1 MNTERLTIRR
11 ADEKDISLIQCMI
24 KGLAA
29 YEKRPQNMTGT
40 QEKLKYWIFERK
52 IATVLI
58 AEYDGEAV
66 GYALYYPIFGSFAA
80 EGRVHLEDLFI
91 KEEYRNQGIGKY
103 FFDRIAGIVREEGY
117 SAMEWSC
124 LDWNEPAVAF
134 YEKLGAVQEK
144 GRKYFGFADCRE
156 HDAFASGV

>member
-11 ADEKDISLIQCMI
+11 ANEKDISLIQCMI

-29 YEKRPQNMTGT
+29 YEKRPQDMTGT

-52 IATVLI
+52 IAAVLI

-144 GRKYFGFADCRE
+144 GRKS
-156 HDAFASGV
+156 ASARRNTGESEEGIL

>member
-1 MNTERLTIRR
+1 
-11 ADEKDISLIQCMI
+11 
-24 KGLAA
+24 
-29 YEKRPQNMTGT
+29 MTGT

-91 KEEYRNQGIGKY
+91 KEEYRNQGIGKN

-124 LDWNEPAVAF
+124 LDWNTPAIDF
-134 YEKLGAVQEK
+134 YNKIGADKEQ
-144 GRKYFGFADCRE
+144 GRKYFSYTCE
-156 HDAFASGV
+156 

>member
-1 MNTERLTIRR
+1 MNTARLTIRR

-29 YEKRPQNMTGT
+29 YEKRPQDMTGT

-80 EGRVHLEDLFI
+80 EGRVRSEERRVG
-91 KEEYRNQGIGKY
+91 KECRS
-103 FFDRIAGIVREEGY
+103 R
-117 SAMEWSC
+117 WS
-124 LDWNEPAVAF
+124 P
-134 YEKLGAVQEK
+134 Y
-144 GRKYFGFADCRE
+144 
-156 HDAFASGV
+156 H

>member
-29 YEKRPQNMTGT
+29 YEKRPQDMTGT

-66 GYALYYPIFGSFAA
+66 GYALYYPIFGSFC
-80 EGRVHLEDLFI
+80 GR
-91 KEEYRNQGIGKY
+91 RQGSSGGFVYQRGIPQSGDWKI
-103 FFDRIAGIVREEGY
+103 FF
-117 SAMEWSC
+117 
-124 LDWNEPAVAF
+124 
-134 YEKLGAVQEK
+134 
-144 GRKYFGFADCRE
+144 
-156 HDAFASGV
+156 

>member
-1 MNTERLTIRR
+1 MNTARLTIRR

-29 YEKRPQNMTGT
+29 YEKRPQDMTGT

-66 GYALYYPIFGSFAA
+66 GYALYYP
-80 EGRVHLEDLFI
+80 
-91 KEEYRNQGIGKY
+91 
-103 FFDRIAGIVREEGY
+103 
-117 SAMEWSC
+117 C
-124 LDWNEPAVAF
+124 LLYTSPSPRDT
-134 YEKLGAVQEK
+134 
-144 GRKYFGFADCRE
+144 R
-156 HDAFASGV
+156 

>member
-1 MNTERLTIRR
+1 MNTARLTIRR

-29 YEKRPQNMTGT
+29 YEKRPQDMTGT

-66 GYALYYPIFGSFAA
+66 GS
-80 EGRVHLEDLFI
+80 LF
-91 KEEYRNQGIGKY
+91 
-103 FFDRIAGIVREEGY
+103 
-117 SAMEWSC
+117 
-124 LDWNEPAVAF
+124 P
-134 YEKLGAVQEK
+134 
-144 GRKYFGFADCRE
+144 
-156 HDAFASGV
+156 